1 MSKTIKEIADELCVS
16 KTAIRNKMTDDF
28 RSKWVQTS
36 ITNGVQTLVI
46 TEEGVNILKSMFR
59 SGNHTANLGANKPQT
74 EAVSNAFY
82 EQQILKQLEQIEILQ
97 KLLDQQQ
104 QLLLNEQKKSQ
115 IFLENKENKQE
126 KTPLYFEERFRQ
138 LSENNQ
144 HYLEML
150 RKSKWHQ
157 LLLSILAVL
166 LILIVV
172 VLTFLLLAR

>member
-1 MSKTIKEIADELCVS
+1 M
-16 KTAIRNKMTDDF
+16 NK
-28 RSKWVQTS
+28 
-36 ITNGVQTLVI
+36 
-46 TEEGVNILKSMFR
+46 
-59 SGNHTANLGANKPQT
+59 
-74 EAVSNAFY
+74 
-82 EQQILKQLEQIEILQ
+82 
-97 KLLDQQQ
+97 
-104 QLLLNEQKKSQ
+104 KKSQ

>member
-59 SGNHTANLGANKPQT
+59 SGNHTANKPQT